1 MKQYFN
7 PANSCTAATSVL
19 LEKLVCWKETRSWKE
34 TRREREKGQKE
45 KGKGVAGGEKAQN
58 RH

>member
-1 MKQYFN
+1 MERN
-7 PANSCTAATSVL
+7 EAALQPSEL
-19 LEKLVCWKETRSWKE
+19 PHGGRLCPSRETRVLEGDRSEK
-34 TRREREKGQKE
+34 EKGQKE